1 MYQPGPLE
9 GIKVLDFTHVLAEP
23 HATMMLGEHTNE
35 VLMEEG
41 LSLEE
46 IKVLK
51 EKILSGTQRSIL
63 SRDL

>member
-51 EKILSGTQRSIL
+51 EKGIICGR
-63 SRDL
+63 